1 MSEAWESLEV
11 SPHSVPD
18 GLPPVGATASEHGV
32 DRSRW
37 VDTLW
42 PHLVPQA
49 DGATYTRATGALTWQ
64 LCRRTAAGFL
74 PLIRECDRTA
84 WDVACG
90 WLMAYGRLRAASP
103 APRWFFP
110 PQGTAAAVFLGPGA
124 ADFAALWGLDHAP
137 GALVLPDSAL
147 GVVMP
152 QASLADAR
160 VGFARAAAALAAA
173 GRSVTLY
180 AEPLLV

>member
-11 SPHSVPD
+11 SPRSTPD
-18 GLPPVGATASEHGV
+18 GFPPVGATASEHGV
-32 DRSRW
+32 DRSRL

-64 LCRRTAAGFL
+64 LCRQTSAGF
-74 PLIRECDRTA
+74 PALIRERDGTA

-90 WLMAYGRLRAASP
+90 WLMAYGRLRAALP
-103 APRWFFP
+103 TPRWFFP

>member
-11 SPHSVPD
+11 SPRSIPD
-18 GLPPVGATASEHGV
+18 GFPPVGATASEHGV
-32 DRSRW
+32 DCLRW

-64 LCRRTAAGFL
+64 LCRQTSAGF
-74 PLIRECDRTA
+74 PALIRERDGTA

-90 WLMAYGRLRAASP
+90 WLMAYGRLRAALP
-103 APRWFFP
+103 TPRWFFP

-152 QASLADAR
+152 QASLPDAR
-160 VGFARAAAALAAA
+160 VGFARAAATLAAA